1 LTDRLARVLEDIY
14 LRWNSREFVHPDP
27 LEFLYAYDNLQ
38 DREIAGLT
46 ASGLAYGRVAQI
58 LGSVGTVLEALGPS
72 PATVPEALMEERL
85 AGFRHRFT
93 SGADLARVLR
103 GARRIQRDNG
113 SIGGFVAEAVAE
125 GGILEAQRRL
135 AAGILGDGPPSSLL
149 PCPTRGSCCK
159 RLNLWFRWMVRR
171 DSVDPGGW
179 FGVSTSQ
186 LLIPLDTHMWK
197 IGRRLGFTRR
207 NSPDLKAAME
217 ITEGFGR
224 VNPLDPVKY
233 DFALTR
239 FGIRSDLAL
248 ESLFSELDPS
258 REL

>member
-1 LTDRLARVLEDIY
+1 LTDRLAGVLEDVY
-14 LRWNSREFVHPDP
+14 SRWNRREYVHPDP
-27 LEFLYAYDNLQ
+27 LEFLYAYEDLP
-38 DREIAGLT
+38 DREIAGLV

-58 LGSVGTVLEALGPS
+58 LGSVGAVLEALGPS
-72 PATVPEALMEERL
+72 PSSIPERRLKERL

-93 SGADLARVLR
+93 PDSDLVRAIL
-103 GARRIQRDNG
+103 GARRLQREHG
-113 SIGGFVAEAVAE
+113 SLGGFVAGAAAE

-135 AAGILGDGPPSSLL
+135 VAGILEDGPSSSLL
-149 PCPTRGSCCK
+149 SCPTRGSCCK
-159 RLNLWFRWMVRR
+159 RLNLWFRWMVRK

-179 FGVSTSQ
+179 AGVPASE
-186 LLIPLDTHMWK
+186 LLVPLDTHMWK

-224 VNPLDPVKY
+224 LNPEDPVKY

-239 FGIRSDLAL
+239 FGIRSDLTM
-248 ESLFSELDPS
+248 ESLFSKLDPPGG
-258 REL
+258 L